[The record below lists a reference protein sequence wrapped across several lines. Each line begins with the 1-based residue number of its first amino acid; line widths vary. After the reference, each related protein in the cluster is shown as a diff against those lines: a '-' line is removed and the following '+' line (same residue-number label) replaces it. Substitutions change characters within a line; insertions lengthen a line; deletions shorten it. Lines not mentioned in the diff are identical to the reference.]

1 MIRVLLAEDQH
12 LIRRGLAMLLSTVNG
27 IEVAS
32 QAKNGQ
38 EALEMLSVV
47 RVDLVLTDANMPI
60 MDGVELAA
68 CCARRHPEVRVLILT
83 TFDDDVLVRAALA
96 SGASG
101 FLLKDTSV
109 EDLASAFGAVMDGG
123 MVIDP
128 RVARSAVLR
137 KADADGPLAILT
149 PGERS
154 VAEQVARGLS
164 NAEIAEVLV
173 LAEGTVKNRISS
185 LLRKLG
191 ARDRTALALVL
202 YRALGN

>member
-27 IEVAS
+27 IEVAAL
-32 QAKNGQ
+32 AKNGQ

-47 RVDLVLTDANMPI
+47 RVDLVLTDAKMPI
-60 MDGVELAA
+60 
-68 CCARRHPEVRVLILT
+68 
-83 TFDDDVLVRAALA
+83 
-96 SGASG
+96 
-101 FLLKDTSV
+101 
-109 EDLASAFGAVMDGG
+109 MDGG